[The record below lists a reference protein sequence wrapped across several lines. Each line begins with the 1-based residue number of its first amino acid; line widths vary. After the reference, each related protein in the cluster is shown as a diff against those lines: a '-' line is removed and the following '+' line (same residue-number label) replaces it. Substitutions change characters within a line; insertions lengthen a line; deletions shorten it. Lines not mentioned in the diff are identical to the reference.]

1 MATVRRFSLLRAGAL
16 LLVSGLA
23 AGCNPPC
30 SSLCRKLLDCE
41 GVETP
46 RVGQEECEASCLVQ
60 ERLYEDAWDDPV
72 LRDKFRAHKRCLQ
85 DESCEDIADGVCYDE
100 DLYVW

>member
-1 MATVRRFSLLRAGAL
+1 
-16 LLVSGLA
+16 
-23 AGCNPPC
+23 
-30 SSLCRKLLDCE
+30 
-41 GVETP
+41 
-46 RVGQEECEASCLVQ
+46 VQ